1 MGSGGKFDF
10 RQVEKLKKQ
19 IEQLERQKD
28 SFNEGCAKYLA
39 QRLLAKVVKRTPV
52 GDYSVKEVAFD
63 VKLPERKVRFSTK
76 SGKEVSFTAKAQM
89 KHVKFTPKSSGMTG
103 GTLRRGWTKQAFSVA
118 KVGSNYIVTI
128 TNPTDYASYVEYG
141 HRTSNHKGWVK
152 GKFMMTISER
162 ELQEQAPKMIEAR
175 VAEYLKGVFSC

>member
-10 RQVEKLKKQ
+10 RQVEKLQKQ
-19 IEQLERQKD
+19 IEQLELQKD

-63 VKLPERKVRFSTK
+63 VKLPERKVRFNTK
-76 SGKEVSFTAKAQM
+76 SGKEVSFTASAQV
-89 KHVKFTPKSSGMTG
+89 KYVKFTPKSSGMMG
-103 GTLRRGWTKQAFSVA
+103 GTLRRGWTNQTFSVA
-118 KVGSNYIVTI
+118 KVGSNYVVTI
-128 TNPTDYASYVEYG
+128 TNPTEYASYVEYG
-141 HRTSNHKGWVK
+141 HRTANHKGWVK

-175 VAEYLKGVFSC
+175 IAEYLKGVF